1 MQSDLYQLLVA
12 TARQQLFLRQT
23 YSRVL
28 AQRERSWARLRQE
41 GVDRMEELADVL
53 RGKQRLNRV
62 ELNSRLQ
69 ASVLSVTRPLIIS
82 CINYSAF

>member
-41 GVDRMEELADVL
+41 GVDRMEELADIFG
-53 RGKQRLNRV
+53 GK
-62 ELNSRLQ
+62 
-69 ASVLSVTRPLIIS
+69 
-82 CINYSAF
+82 